1 MKTFHYFDSKE
12 KLLSKLRLCKLK
24 EAESALNNFP
34 SGNNNTGRLD
44 AACQDC
50 QDNEDCNA

>member
-34 SGNNNTGRLD
+34 SGNNNSGGLGP
-44 AACQDC
+44 ACQNPG
-50 QDNEDCNA
+50 Q